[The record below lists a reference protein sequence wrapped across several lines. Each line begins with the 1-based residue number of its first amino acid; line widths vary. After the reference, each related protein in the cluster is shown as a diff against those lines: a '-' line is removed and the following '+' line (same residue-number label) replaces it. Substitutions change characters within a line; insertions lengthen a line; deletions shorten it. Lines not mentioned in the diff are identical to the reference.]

1 MQNLNTNQIAT
12 YIYARAQRA
21 LEGYSDDSRR
31 AVRSDLARATGTIEA
46 YRLLLDPKQ
55 IEALDVAARACAEAV
70 EDRYGRQEIFE
81 AKGNRAKKAASLA
94 VEERLI
100 EAHAS
105 DEILVALRE
114 CSEQVAQERAELI
127 NAGRSY

>member
-1 MQNLNTNQIAT
+1 MQNLNTDQIAA
-12 YIYARAQRA
+12 YIYARAHRA
-21 LEGYSDDSRR
+21 LEGYADESRQAVRGDMRR
-31 AVRSDLARATGTIEA
+31 ADGTIEA

-55 IEALDVAARACAEAV
+55 IDSLEVAARACAEAV

-127 NAGRSY
+127 NAGRLY

>member
-1 MQNLNTNQIAT
+1 MQNLNHDQIAA
-12 YIYARAQRA
+12 YIHARAHRA
-21 LEGYSDDSRR
+21 LEGYSDDSRP
-31 AVRSDLARATGTIEA
+31 AVRRDLARATGTIEA

-55 IEALDVAARACAEAV
+55 IDSLEVAAHLCADAV
-70 EDRYGRQEIFE
+70 RDRYGRQEIFE

-114 CSEQVAQERAELI
+114 CSEQVAQERAELV
-127 NAGRSY
+127 NAGRLY

>member
-1 MQNLNTNQIAT
+1 MQNLNHDQIAA
-12 YIYARAQRA
+12 YIHARALIWLA
-21 LEGYSDDSRR
+21 AYADESRR
-31 AVRSDLARATGTIEA
+31 AVQRDISHA
-46 YRLLLDPKQ
+46 YGVLDAYKLLIDPKQ
-55 IEALDVAARACAEAV
+55 IDSLEVAARACADAV

-127 NAGRSY
+127 NAGRLY

>member
-1 MQNLNTNQIAT
+1 MQNLNTDQIAA
-12 YIYARAQRA
+12 YIYARAHRA
-21 LEGYSDDSRR
+21 LEGYADESRR
-31 AVRSDLARATGTIEA
+31 AVRGDMRRADGTIEA

-55 IEALDVAARACAEAV
+55 IDSLEVAAHACAEAV

-81 AKGNRAKKAASLA
+81 AKGNRAKKAAALA

-105 DEILVALRE
+105 DEILATLRE
-114 CSEQVAQERAELI
+114 CSEQVAQERAELV
-127 NAGRSY
+127 NAGRRH